1 MIAMALKTLK
11 RDWRAGEVKVLF
23 FAIAIAVCAMTVIG
37 VLTQRV
43 QGSMGEQA
51 SEFLGAD
58 YRISSTRELPKD
70 WQVKAKTLGLTTAN
84 YLSFSSV
91 LSSQNEFQLV
101 SVKAIETEYPLK
113 GKLKIS
119 KQSYSET
126 LATETSEAPRTGTVW
141 VDPAVLN
148 GLKIDVG
155 DQVDFGRISLT
166 VTGVIVAAPGQVSEV
181 FNVSPAIILNQK
193 DVAAAQVIQAG
204 SRVGYNLLIA
214 GELAAR
220 ESFIGWLKP
229 QISAIQRITGGK
241 EGTPALQ
248 DALNRAET
256 FLNLA
261 TLVSVLLAGVAIA
274 VASGRYS
281 QRHYDYAAIYRCLG
295 MASTQVHKLYLWQ
308 LFIMGLVGSVVGA
321 VLGMALQET
330 IIWKFADIL
339 PKPMVAISTVPVTVA
354 IASGLVVLLGFALPA
369 FLQIAKVPPLRVLRK
384 EALPI
389 PFASWLIYGAAIGAM
404 ALLMW
409 WQSGSWLLVVIL
421 LLVALVAYCVIRL
434 MAWFIFKL
442 GTWLGQ
448 KSSLSIRFGLGQL
461 KRYPKFTLS
470 QISAFGMAFMI
481 MLSIYLIRTELL
493 EEWKK
498 QLPDNAPNHFL
509 INVQDYEVETL
520 NGILER
526 NKVETGGV
534 FPMVRGRVTELN
546 GQAVSKVLSKDEYSK
561 ARALRRELNLT
572 WMESLPNAN
581 TLVEGDWW
589 QLSDDNKGDSAQTET
604 TKPVKISI
612 STEIKEMAKLDLG
625 DTLLFDIGG
634 LTVEG
639 QVANVRKIQWDS
651 FQPNFFVIFEPQG
664 LQDFPAS
671 YITSFHIDKAQKP
684 LLADL
689 LEAIPTVTII
699 ELDKIM
705 EQVQKILEQVTLAI
719 EFIMLFVLLA
729 GIAVLYAVLQS
740 SRDERVLSATLLK
753 TLGAKNRFI
762 RTSLL
767 AELAILGVFSGVL
780 AVLASE
786 ILVSVLYINALDL
799 EAKFHPWVWLLVPL
813 LGAAFIA
820 TAGWFGVRSLLKQP
834 ASQVLRQA

>member
-1 MIAMALKTLK
+1 MISMALKTLK
-11 RDWRAGEVKVLF
+11 RDWRSGEVKVLF

-58 YRISSTRELPKD
+58 YRISSTRALPVS
-70 WQVKAKTLGLTTAN
+70 WQEKANELGLNSAN
-84 YLSFSSV
+84 YLEFSSV
-91 LSSQNEFQLV
+91 LSANDDFQLV
-101 SVKAIETEYPLK
+101 SIKAVEKQYPLK
-113 GKLKIS
+113 GQLTIADKA
-119 KQSYSET
+119 YS
-126 LATETSEAPRTGTVW
+126 TETAIKTDQAPQAGTVW
-141 VDPAVLN
+141 VDPSVLN
-148 GLKIDVG
+148 GLNIKIG
-155 DQVDFGRISLT
+155 DKIEFGRISLL
-166 VTGVIVAAPGQVSEV
+166 VSGVIVAAPGQVSEV
-181 FNVSPAIILNQK
+181 FNVSPAIILNQQ
-193 DVAAAQVIQAG
+193 DVAAADIIQAG

-214 GELAAR
+214 GDLAAR
-220 ESFIGWLKP
+220 ENFIQWVKP
-229 QISAIQRITGGK
+229 QITSIQRITGGK
-241 EGTPALQ
+241 EGMPALQ
-248 DALNRAET
+248 ASLNRAET

-274 VASGRYS
+274 VAAGRYS

-295 MASTQVHKLYLWQ
+295 MASSQVHKLYLWQ
-308 LFIMGLVGSVVGA
+308 LFLMGIVGSLVGALVGI
-321 VLGMALQET
+321 ALQEI

-339 PKPMVAISTVPVTVA
+339 PKPMVAINVVPVIVA
-354 IASGLVVLLGFALPA
+354 IGSGLVVLLGFALPA

-384 EALPI
+384 EVLPM
-389 PFASWLIYGAAIGAM
+389 PFGSWLIYGAAIGAM

-409 WQSGSWLLVVIL
+409 WQSGSWLLVAIL
-421 LLVALVAYCVIRL
+421 LLVALVAYFVIRL

-442 GTWLGQ
+442 GAWFGQ
-448 KSSLSIRFGLGQL
+448 KSSLSIRYGLGQL

-493 EEWKK
+493 DEWKK
-498 QLPDNAPNHFL
+498 QLPDDAPNHFL

-520 NGILER
+520 NDLLAKNQVQTSGI
-526 NKVETGGV
+526 

-546 GQAVSKVLSKDEYSK
+546 GHAVSEVLSKEEYSK

-581 TLVEGDWW
+581 SLVAGDWW
-589 QLSDDNKGDSAQTET
+589 DGSGLDDSKSEASQ
-604 TKPVKISI
+604 KAPVKISI
-612 STEIKEMAKLDLG
+612 STEIQQMARLKLG
-625 DTLLFDIGG
+625 DSLLFDIGG

-639 QVANVRKIQWDS
+639 QVANIRKIQWDS

-671 YITSFHIDKAQKP
+671 YITSFHIDSSQKP
-684 LLADL
+684 LLAEL
-689 LEAIPTVTII
+689 LEAMPTVTII

-740 SRDERVLSATLLK
+740 SKDERVLSATLLK

-762 RTSLL
+762 RTSLI
-767 AELAILGVFSGVL
+767 AELAMLGVFSGIL

-786 ILVSVLYINALDL
+786 ILVSALYMNALDL
-799 EAKFHPWVWLLVPL
+799 DAKLHPWIWLWVPL
-813 LGAAFIA
+813 AGAIFIA
-820 TAGWFGVRSLLKQP
+820 AAGWFGVRGLLKQP
-834 ASQVLRQA
+834 ASQVLRQM